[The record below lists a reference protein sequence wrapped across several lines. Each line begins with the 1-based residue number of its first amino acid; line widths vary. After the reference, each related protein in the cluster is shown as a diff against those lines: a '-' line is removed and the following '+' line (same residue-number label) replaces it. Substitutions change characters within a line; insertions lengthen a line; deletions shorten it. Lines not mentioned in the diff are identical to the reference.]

1 MRADVASS
9 TPRGPLSL
17 RLSLRVDSIC
27 GRLED
32 DRPEPSARPDPDPVA
47 ISRRVDAIC
56 EAFEEA
62 WRLGEGPRIEH
73 HLPDGDDPARPH
85 ALRELVALER
95 ELRCGA
101 GEPASPSE
109 YRARFPDDSD
119 LLADVLDG
127 DPADVGAPRD
137 VPAAN
142 ELARRHAHR

>member
-1 MRADVASS
+1 MSRPPR
-9 TPRGPLSL
+9 PRGPLSL

-32 DRPEPSARPDPDPVA
+32 DRPAPPARPDPVA
-47 ISRRVDAIC
+47 VSRRVDAIC

-62 WRLGEGPRIEH
+62 WRLGEGPRIED
-73 HLPDGDDPARPH
+73 HLPDGDDPARPQ

-95 ELRCGA
+95 ELRSGA

-119 LLADVLDG
+119 LLAEVLDG
-127 DPADVGAPRD
+127 DRGRRRRAPRD
-137 VPAAN
+137 VSRGERA
-142 ELARRHAHR
+142 ARRHARG

>member
-32 DRPEPSARPDPDPVA
+32 DRPEPLARPDPVA

-56 EAFEEA
+56 EGFEEA
-62 WRLGEGPRIEH
+62 WRLGEGPRIED
-73 HLPDGDDPARPH
+73 HLPAGDDPARPH

-127 DPADVGAPRD
+127 DPADVGAPEGR
-137 VPAAN
+137 PRG
-142 ELARRHAHR
+142 ERTARRHARR